1 MTTAVIISLCV
12 LLLFAYLFD
21 ITASKTRIP
30 TVVLLLSLGFI
41 LHLLVDAFQIH
52 LPDLSIVLPAIGT
65 VGLILIVLEGALELE
80 LSKHKMP
87 IIKNA
92 ALMALVPLFLLCFIV
107 AGVYSYMNDCPLK
120 TALANVIP
128 LSVISSAIAIPS
140 ARNLSQSLREFVTYE
155 SSLSDII
162 GVVFFNF
169 VVLNSEIDS
178 STFGVFILQLL
189 SIIIFSFLATI
200 LLSFLLGK
208 IRHHV
213 KFIPIILMIILIY
226 FIAKSFHLPALIFI
240 LLFGLFLSN
249 TDLWSQNKF
258 AHNLRPAI
266 VKKEVHRFHGVI
278 MEIAFLVR
286 SLFFLLFGFS
296 ITAAEIF
303 NPTTIIWAMAICA
316 VIYLIRLIFLKLLSI
331 KDFSLVSMAPRGL
344 ITVLLFLS
352 IPIEESL
359 PFFNKALVVQIVVL
373 SALIMMFSSI
383 MSKKKVENSI
393 TPSKVGASQIG

>member
-21 ITASKTRIP
+21 VTAAKTRIP

-41 LHLLVDAFQIH
+41 LHLVADAFQIH
-52 LPDLSIVLPAIGT
+52 FPDLSIVLPAVGT

-80 LSKHKMP
+80 LSMHKMP
-87 IIKNA
+87 IIKKA
-92 ALMALVPLFLLCFIV
+92 SLMAVVPLILLSFIV
-107 AGVYSYMNDCPLK
+107 AGVYSYFNDCPLK
-120 TALANVIP
+120 TAIANVIP

-140 ARNLSQSLREFVTYE
+140 ARNLSHSLREFVTYE
-155 SSLSDII
+155 SSLSDIV

-169 VVLNSEIDS
+169 VVLNSEIDGS
-178 STFGVFILQLL
+178 SFGEFVLQLIA
-189 SIIIFSFLATI
+189 IIIISFLATI

-208 IRHHV
+208 IKHHV

-249 TDLWSQNKF
+249 TNLWSQLRF
-258 AHNLRPAI
+258 AHNLRPTMI
-266 VKKEVHRFHGVI
+266 KKEVHRFHGVI

-296 ITAAEIF
+296 ITIAEIF
-303 NPTTIIWAMAICA
+303 NPATILWAVAISL
-316 VIYLIRLIFLKLLSI
+316 VIYLIRLLFLRLLSI
-331 KDFSLVSMAPRGL
+331 KDVTLVAMAPRGL

-352 IPIEESL
+352 IPVEQSL

-373 SALIMMFSSI
+373 TALTMMISLMMAKKISEKHI
-383 MSKKKVENSI
+383 EVLAESK
-393 TPSKVGASQIG
+393 PQI

>member
-1 MTTAVIISLCV
+1 
-12 LLLFAYLFD
+12 
-21 ITASKTRIP
+21 
-30 TVVLLLSLGFI
+30 
-41 LHLLVDAFQIH
+41 LLVDAFQIH

-331 KDFSLVSMAPRGL
+331 KDFSLVAMAPRGL

-352 IPIEESL
+352 IPIEETL

>member
-178 STFGVFILQLL
+178 STFGVFILQLV

-331 KDFSLVSMAPRGL
+331 KDFSVVAMAPRGL

-352 IPIEESL
+352 IPIEETL

-393 TPSKVGASQIG
+393 TPSEVGASQIG

>member
-258 AHNLRPAI
+258 AHKLRPSI

-303 NPTTIIWAMAICA
+303 NPATIIWAIAICT

-383 MSKKKVENSI
+383 MSKKKLENSLA
-393 TPSKVGASQIG
+393 PSEVGAEHLG

>member
-92 ALMALVPLFLLCFIV
+92 AIMALVPLLLLSFIV
-107 AGVYSYMNDCPLK
+107 AGVYSYINDCPLK
-120 TALANVIP
+120 TVLANVIP

-169 VVLNSEIDS
+169 VVLNSEIDG
-178 STFGVFILQLL
+178 STFGAFILQLI

-296 ITAAEIF
+296 ITAAEIS

-331 KDFSLVSMAPRGL
+331 KDFSLVAMAPRGL

-352 IPIEESL
+352 IPIEETL

-393 TPSKVGASQIG
+393 TPSEVGASQIG

>member
-41 LHLLVDAFQIH
+41 LHLLADAFQIQ

-92 ALMALVPLFLLCFIV
+92 AIMALVPLLLLSFIV
-107 AGVYSYMNDCPLK
+107 AGVYSYINDCPLK
-120 TALANVIP
+120 TVLANVIP

-331 KDFSLVSMAPRGL
+331 KDFSLVAMAPRGL

-352 IPIEESL
+352 IPIEETL

>member
-178 STFGVFILQLL
+178 STFGVFILQLV

-331 KDFSLVSMAPRGL
+331 KDFSLVAMAPRGL

-352 IPIEESL
+352 IPIEETL

-393 TPSKVGASQIG
+393 TPSEVGASQIG

>member
-178 STFGVFILQLL
+178 STFGVFILQLV

-303 NPTTIIWAMAICA
+303 NPATIIWAMAICA

-331 KDFSLVSMAPRGL
+331 KDFSLVAMAPRGL

-352 IPIEESL
+352 IPIEETL

-393 TPSKVGASQIG
+393 TPSEVGASQIG

>member
-92 ALMALVPLFLLCFIV
+92 AIMALVPLLLLSFIV
-107 AGVYSYMNDCPLK
+107 AGVYSYINDCPLK
-120 TALANVIP
+120 TVLANVIP

-178 STFGVFILQLL
+178 STFGVFILQLV

-303 NPTTIIWAMAICA
+303 NPTTIIWAMAICG

-331 KDFSLVSMAPRGL
+331 KDFSLVAMAPRGL

-352 IPIEESL
+352 IPIEETL

-393 TPSKVGASQIG
+393 TPSEVGASQIG

>member
-41 LHLLVDAFQIH
+41 LHLLADAFQIQ

-92 ALMALVPLFLLCFIV
+92 AIMALVPLLLLSFIV
-107 AGVYSYMNDCPLK
+107 AGVYSYINDCPLK
-120 TALANVIP
+120 TVLANVIP

-169 VVLNSEIDS
+169 VVLNSEIDG
-178 STFGVFILQLL
+178 STFGAFILQLI

-249 TDLWSQNKF
+249 TDLWSQIKF

-303 NPTTIIWAMAICA
+303 NPATIIWAIAICT

-383 MSKKKVENSI
+383 MSKKKLENSLA
-393 TPSKVGASQIG
+393 PSEVGAEHLG

>member
-331 KDFSLVSMAPRGL
+331 KDFSLVAMAPRGL

-352 IPIEESL
+352 IPIEETL

>member
-1 MTTAVIISLCV
+1 MTTTVIISLCV

-21 ITASKTRIP
+21 ITAAKTRIP

-41 LHLLVDAFQIH
+41 LHLSAEAFQIRF
-52 LPDLSIVLPAIGT
+52 PDLSIVLPAFGT

-80 LSKHKMP
+80 LSMNKMP
-87 IIKNA
+87 IIKKA
-92 ALMALVPLFLLCFIV
+92 SFMAIVPLFLLSFIV
-107 AGVYSYMNDCPLK
+107 AGIYSYFNDCPLK

-140 ARNLSQSLREFVTYE
+140 ARNLPHSLREFVTYE

-169 VVLNSEIDS
+169 VVLNSEIDAS
-178 STFGVFILQLL
+178 SFGEFVLQLIAT
-189 SIIIFSFLATI
+189 IIISFLAT
-200 LLSFLLGK
+200 LLLGFLLGK
-208 IRHHV
+208 IKHHV

-226 FIAKSFHLPALIFI
+226 FIAKTFHLPALIFI

-249 TDLWSQNKF
+249 TDQWSKF
-258 AHNLRPAI
+258 RLAHNLRPAMI
-266 VKKEVHRFHGVI
+266 KKEMHRFHGVI

-296 ITAAEIF
+296 ITTANIF
-303 NPTTIIWAMAICA
+303 NPTTIVWAIAICI
-316 VIYLIRLIFLKLLSI
+316 VLYLIRFLFLKLFSI
-331 KDFSLVSMAPRGL
+331 NDSTLVAMAPRGL

-352 IPIEESL
+352 IPIEQSL

-373 SALIMMFSSI
+373 SALTMMVSL
-383 MSKKKVENSI
+383 MMAKKKAEDHVD
-393 TPSKVGASQIG
+393 Q